1 MTWEAPTAPFSTRLT
16 SHPTP
21 IVSSK
26 SDMFFIS
33 VQHLALS
40 FQGPEEDREVESE
53 LTVTQLKELGKKQ
66 QMMFEKMK
74 GKTQMK
80 MKKGIPLKGRE
91 ILVVK
96 MKWGALG
103 EWEKM
108 L

>member
-1 MTWEAPTAPFSTRLT
+1 M
-16 SHPTP
+16 
-21 IVSSK
+21 
-26 SDMFFIS
+26 
-33 VQHLALS
+33 
-40 FQGPEEDREVESE
+40 
-53 LTVTQLKELGKKQ
+53 TVTQLKELGKKQ

-80 MKKGIPLKGRE
+80 MRKGIPLKGRE